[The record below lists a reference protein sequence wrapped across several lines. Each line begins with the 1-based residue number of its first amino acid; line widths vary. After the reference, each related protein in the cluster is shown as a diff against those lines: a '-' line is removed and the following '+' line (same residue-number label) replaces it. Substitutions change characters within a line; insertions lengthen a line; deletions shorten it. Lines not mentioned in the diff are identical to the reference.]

1 MKLILKVPHLVKN
14 MYWFDLA
21 FKQVALHDDDGKF
34 IKNLKI
40 NKRWSIKKYKGFWNK
55 IYLLKPRRCKPKLN
69 HFIEKQLIELESY
82 TKGEY

>member
-40 NKRWSIKKYKGFWNK
+40 NDD
-55 IYLLKPRRCKPKLN
+55 LLKNIKDFEIK
-69 HFIEKQLIELESY
+69 FIYSNPDDANRN
-82 TKGEY
+82 

>member
-1 MKLILKVPHLVKN
+1 MKLTLKVPHLVKN

-40 NKRWSIKKYKGFWNK
+40 NDD
-55 IYLLKPRRCKPKLN
+55 LLKNIKDFEIK
-69 HFIEKQLIELESY
+69 FIYSNPDDANRN
-82 TKGEY
+82 

>member
-21 FKQVALHDDDGKF
+21 FKQVALHDDDWKF

-40 NKRWSIKKYKGFWNK
+40 NDD
-55 IYLLKPRRCKPKLN
+55 LLKNIKDFEIK
-69 HFIEKQLIELESY
+69 FIYSNPDDANRN
-82 TKGEY
+82 

>member
-21 FKQVALHDDDGKF
+21 FKQVALHDDDWKF

-40 NKRWSIKKYKGFWNK
+40 TEKLLQDLKTFEWNF
-55 IYLLKPRRCKPKLN
+55 IYNLPWWTLKD
-69 HFIEKQLIELESY
+69 Y
-82 TKGEY
+82 

>member
-14 MYWFDLA
+14 MYWFGLA

-40 NKRWSIKKYKGFWNK
+40 NDD
-55 IYLLKPRRCKPKLN
+55 LLKNIKDFEIK
-69 HFIEKQLIELESY
+69 FIYSNPDNANRN
-82 TKGEY
+82 